1 MESRGF
7 NSCSV
12 QIEHK
17 RDIFHPIGM
26 VVFFKEYKY
35 DEHGSIPDTP
45 DIPLPSKTAI
55 AYSYAT
61 VNEHMTANDVFNL
74 YKVAGVTYMDSMILD
89 GSKTSAYGTVY
100 VNGSVPFCNTGRD
113 PIDAGDEVWAL
124 IGDNENTVPQTVGR
138 RNREISELEL
148 EGYKYVGRCIMGSDG
163 SNLDEKVIRFGQILL
178 GVQ

>member
-1 MESRGF
+1 
-7 NSCSV
+7 
-12 QIEHK
+12 
-17 RDIFHPIGM
+17 M
-26 VVFFKEYKY
+26 VVYFKEYKY
-35 DEHGSIPDTP
+35 DKNGSIPDTP
-45 DIPLPSKTAI
+45 DIPVPSKTAI

-61 VNEHMTANDVFNL
+61 LSDQISENDVFKS
-74 YKVAGVTYMDSMILD
+74 YKVAGVTYMDSMIVE

-124 IGDNENTVPQTVGR
+124 IGYDEDTIPTTVGR
-138 RNREISELEL
+138 RNREIAELEL

-163 SNLDEKVIRFGQILL
+163 SNLDDKVIRFGQILL